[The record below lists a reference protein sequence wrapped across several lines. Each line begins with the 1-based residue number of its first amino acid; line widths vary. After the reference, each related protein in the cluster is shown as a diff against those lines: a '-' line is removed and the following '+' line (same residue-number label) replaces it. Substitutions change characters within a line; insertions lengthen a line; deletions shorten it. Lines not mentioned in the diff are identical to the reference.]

1 MSPRAT
7 QPPVLKSRF
16 SHLRLSP
23 RLPMRLLRSSLV
35 PLLCLTLSACSVG
48 MSVQSG
54 DVLFQDDFSRT
65 ISGWDQHHDS
75 TYDADYRQGTYAIR
89 VHQADTD
96 VWATARLKFDDVKVQ
111 VEASKI
117 EGPDNNIFGVLC
129 RYQDARNFYFFVI
142 SSDGYA
148 GIGVNKDGRRR
159 LLSDE
164 ALLPSAAV
172 RQGQAGNVIRADCI
186 GYNLRLYVNGVLV
199 AEAQAAEWPAGDVG
213 LIAGTYDQ
221 GGLEIWYDNFSVVK
235 P

>member
-1 MSPRAT
+1 MRP
-7 QPPVLKSRF
+7 F
-16 SHLRLSP
+16 RLG
-23 RLPMRLLRSSLV
+23 LI
-35 PLLCLTLSACSVG
+35 PLLGLALSACALSMTVRP
-48 MSVQSG
+48 G
-54 DVLFQDDFSRT
+54 DVLFQDDFSRP

-75 TYDADYRQGTYAIR
+75 TYDADYLNGMYAIR
-89 VHQADTD
+89 VHQPDTD
-96 VWATARLKFDDVKVQ
+96 VWATVGLHFDDVKVQ

-117 EGPDNNIFGVLC
+117 DGPDDNIIGVLC

-142 SSDGYA
+142 ASDGYA

-159 LLSDE
+159 LLSDD

-213 LIAGTYDQ
+213 LIAGTYE
-221 GGLEIWYDNFSVVK
+221 GSELEVWYDNFSVVE